1 MGTLSYK
8 RCDYTHKLNYA
19 NIFLHNS
26 IDTSSPRTY
35 NTHRPFWLEGNCR
48 KLTMSELLT
57 WESTYAIALELKRAH
72 PGIDM
77 STVTLG
83 DIQKWTFALPD
94 FDDDPALVNDE
105 ILSAIYQDWYEEILH
120 E

>member
-1 MGTLSYK
+1 MAESL
-8 RCDYTHKLNYA
+8 R
-19 NIFLHNS
+19 
-26 IDTSSPRTY
+26 
-35 NTHRPFWLEGNCR
+35 
-48 KLTMSELLT
+48 MSEPLT

-72 PGIDM
+72 PGIIM
-77 STVTLG
+77 ESITLG
-83 DIQKWTFALPD
+83 NIHEWTLALED

>member
-1 MGTLSYK
+1 
-8 RCDYTHKLNYA
+8 
-19 NIFLHNS
+19 
-26 IDTSSPRTY
+26 
-35 NTHRPFWLEGNCR
+35 
-48 KLTMSELLT
+48 MSETLT

-72 PGIDM
+72 PDTNM
-77 STVTLG
+77 ENVTLG
-83 DIQKWTFALPD
+83 NIHEWTLALED

>member
-1 MGTLSYK
+1 
-8 RCDYTHKLNYA
+8 
-19 NIFLHNS
+19 
-26 IDTSSPRTY
+26 
-35 NTHRPFWLEGNCR
+35 
-48 KLTMSELLT
+48 MSEPLT

-72 PGIDM
+72 PAIDM
-77 STVTLG
+77 ETVTL
-83 DIQKWTFALPD
+83 DNIHVWTLSLED

>member
-1 MGTLSYK
+1 
-8 RCDYTHKLNYA
+8 
-19 NIFLHNS
+19 
-26 IDTSSPRTY
+26 
-35 NTHRPFWLEGNCR
+35 
-48 KLTMSELLT
+48 MSDPLT
-57 WESTYAIALELKRAH
+57 WESTYAIALALKREH

-77 STVTLG
+77 EILTLG
-83 DIQKWTFALPD
+83 NIHAWTLALGD

>member
-1 MGTLSYK
+1 M
-8 RCDYTHKLNYA
+8 DE
-19 NIFLHNS
+19 
-26 IDTSSPRTY
+26 P
-35 NTHRPFWLEGNCR
+35 
-48 KLTMSELLT
+48 LT
-57 WESTYAIALELKRAH
+57 WESTYAIALALKGEH

-77 STVTLG
+77 ETVTLG
-83 DIQKWTFALPD
+83 DIHKWTLALEN

>member
-1 MGTLSYK
+1 MLITENQK
-8 RCDYTHKLNYA
+8 
-19 NIFLHNS
+19 
-26 IDTSSPRTY
+26 
-35 NTHRPFWLEGNCR
+35 
-48 KLTMSELLT
+48 MSEPLT

-72 PGIDM
+72 SRIDM
-77 STVTLG
+77 ENVTLG
-83 DIQKWTFALPD
+83 NIHNWTLALED

>member
-1 MGTLSYK
+1 
-8 RCDYTHKLNYA
+8 
-19 NIFLHNS
+19 
-26 IDTSSPRTY
+26 
-35 NTHRPFWLEGNCR
+35 
-48 KLTMSELLT
+48 MSEPLT

-77 STVTLG
+77 ETVTLG
-83 DIQKWTFALPD
+83 DIQKWTLALET

-105 ILSAIYQDWYEEILH
+105 ILSAIYQEWYEEILH

>member
-1 MGTLSYK
+1 
-8 RCDYTHKLNYA
+8 
-19 NIFLHNS
+19 
-26 IDTSSPRTY
+26 
-35 NTHRPFWLEGNCR
+35 
-48 KLTMSELLT
+48 MSEPLT
-57 WESTYAIALELKRAH
+57 WESTYAIALELKRVH

-77 STVTLG
+77 ETVTLG
-83 DIQKWTFALPD
+83 TIQEWTLALEN